1 VDFEKGNKFF
11 LPKYFPT
18 ALGLP
23 SFLLSFLSFLVIFEI
38 HIDFDFLIFF
48 DLIPVLF
55 FLFFFP
61 QLDLIFFVL

>member
-48 DLIPVLF
+48 DLIP
-55 FLFFFP
+55 
-61 QLDLIFFVL
+61 LILINFDFN